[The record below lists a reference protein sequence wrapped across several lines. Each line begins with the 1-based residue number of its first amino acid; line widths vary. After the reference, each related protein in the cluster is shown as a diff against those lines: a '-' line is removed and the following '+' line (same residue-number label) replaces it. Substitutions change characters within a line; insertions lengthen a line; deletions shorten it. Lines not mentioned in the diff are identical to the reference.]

1 MFYRFVRKKWGM
13 QSFADKG
20 NGLTNENGLRNP
32 GALKNIVS
40 IYRKNA
46 ANKSFIFCIG
56 G

>member
-1 MFYRFVRKKWGM
+1 MFYWLGRREKGM

-20 NGLTNENGLRNP
+20 NGLTIENGLRNP

-40 IYRKNA
+40 IYCKNA
-46 ANKSFIFCIG
+46 ANKSFIYCIG